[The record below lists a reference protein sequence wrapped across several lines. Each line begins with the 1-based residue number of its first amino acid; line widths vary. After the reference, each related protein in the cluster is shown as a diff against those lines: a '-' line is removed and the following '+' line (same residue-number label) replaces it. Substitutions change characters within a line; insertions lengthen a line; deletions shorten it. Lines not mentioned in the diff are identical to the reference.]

1 MIPNQ
6 TPTPKA
12 RSHGIAPRPG
22 KEQEPL
28 VLRCKALDKEVNPR
42 RSRRILSKEMVTS
55 LAMLAFHTGS
65 KEELYFSNAFD
76 TDGYLVLIF
85 SETVSRVVAF
95 L

>member
-1 MIPNQ
+1 
-6 TPTPKA
+6 
-12 RSHGIAPRPG
+12 
-22 KEQEPL
+22 
-28 VLRCKALDKEVNPR
+28 
-42 RSRRILSKEMVTS
+42 MVTS

-85 SETVSRVVAF
+85 SETFSRVVAF